1 MKILKNTTG
10 SIINITSLGLPIP
23 ASGQITIEVTDYMLL
38 ASFDSVAELSP
49 LITSGDVVVNDGNE
63 DLNVARGIAYIKHP
77 DNAYSQKFDPTGSV
91 LTETNTEL
99 AIKEA
104 STTADT
110 ALNTPRYTLILQHN
124 GTVSN
129 NTFLGYSSLIPGD
142 STPVIIPTKSNLGEF
157 AFSNSNSNADYTLE
171 FRINSTTGTTFYSI
185 SKTNTKFFVDDIID
199 QDFQQGDEIYVKYID
214 NGNNAS
220 DASVLLQFKALP

>member
-10 SIINITSLGLPIP
+10 SIINIIALGLPIP
-23 ASGQITIEVTDYMLL
+23 ASGQITIEVTDYILL
-38 ASFDSVAELSP
+38 ASSDSVTELTP
-49 LITSGDVVVNDGNE
+49 LITSGDVVVNDGTE
-63 DLNVARGIAYIKHP
+63 DLSVARGIAYIKHP
-77 DNAYSQKFDPTGSV
+77 DNAYNQKFDPTGSV

-129 NTFLGYSSLIPGD
+129 NTFLIASASKSFKSFSAICFDSSCKVPKD
-142 STPVIIPTKSNLGEF
+142 C
-157 AFSNSNSNADYTLE
+157 
-171 FRINSTTGTTFYSI
+171 
-185 SKTNTKFFVDDIID
+185 
-199 QDFQQGDEIYVKYID
+199 
-214 NGNNAS
+214 
-220 DASVLLQFKALP
+220 VL